1 MEHRMIDA
9 RILQAQGLTQLEIG
23 KILGVTDRTVRNYL
37 AEQPRARIIPKRAS
51 KLDPFKDLIRERIS
65 TNPNLN
71 GELVYESIKKMG
83 YTGKRSILKDYIT
96 KLRREF
102 YKLAVIRFETEPGLQ
117 AQADWVDF
125 GTRYVDGKYQKLYA
139 FTMALGYSRMPFV
152 WFTTDMQ
159 GATLLASHA
168 KAFGYF
174 DGVPAEILYDN
185 MKAAWLYDG
194 EQWRPNKKLSAF
206 ACHYGYIPRRC
217 QVRRP
222 ETKGKVERFNQ
233 YLERNFFA
241 GLNQNSLRLDELNES
256 VLAWIEKI
264 QGNIINGLGESRAER
279 FEHERM
285 FLKPLPDC
293 EFDCRDAVTLVVS
306 RESCIT
312 WKTNQYSVNP
322 RYIGQKIV
330 FRPAVFGS
338 YADIFAEDSFIKT
351 IHLEPEGS
359 MRRILDPAD
368 REEIRKRWEKDR
380 EWQSRHRIPKQ
391 RTTAKLLVDVC
402 IRSPSYYDALM
413 PGGSI

>member
-1 MEHRMIDA
+1 
-9 RILQAQGLTQLEIG
+9 L
-23 KILGVTDRTVRNYL
+23 
-37 AEQPRARIIPKRAS
+37 
-51 KLDPFKDLIRERIS
+51 
-65 TNPNLN
+65 PN
-71 GELVYESIKKMG
+71 
-83 YTGKRSILKDYIT
+83 
-96 KLRREF
+96 
-102 YKLAVIRFETEPGLQ
+102 
-117 AQADWVDF
+117 
-125 GTRYVDGKYQKLYA
+125 
-139 FTMALGYSRMPFV
+139 
-152 WFTTDMQ
+152 
-159 GATLLASHA
+159 
-168 KAFGYF
+168 
-174 DGVPAEILYDN
+174 
-185 MKAAWLYDG
+185 
-194 EQWRPNKKLSAF
+194 NK
-206 ACHYGYIPRRC
+206 
-217 QVRRP
+217 
-222 ETKGKVERFNQ
+222 

-264 QGNIINGLGESRAER
+264 QGNIISGLGESRAER